1 MPRIKL
7 LKHKIVIEQF
17 IVHSRNVYDDCTCPH
32 KIFKMNINRKAGL
45 EAKNNPFHL
54 AYPPSLFLS

>member
-7 LKHKIVIEQF
+7 LKHKIVIKKF
-17 IVHSRNVYDDCTCPH
+17 IVHTRNVYGDCTCPH

-45 EAKNNPFHL
+45 P
-54 AYPPSLFLS
+54 